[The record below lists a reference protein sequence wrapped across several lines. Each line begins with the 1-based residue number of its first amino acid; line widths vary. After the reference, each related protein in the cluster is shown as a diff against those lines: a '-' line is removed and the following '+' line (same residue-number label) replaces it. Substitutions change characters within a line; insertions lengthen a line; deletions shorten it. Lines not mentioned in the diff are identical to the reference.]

1 MSEANNMVNW
11 NKYREL
17 ATKAADTYGVPAV
30 VILAIAKQESTN
42 NKNKNGLSLLA
53 SKYNNYGGI
62 KYTPR
67 HHTQKVS
74 LTDITFRNGKPTRV
88 PVYFAVFPNVASSFL
103 DIARI
108 IKIHYK
114 GATDREK
121 LLNLAKKYA
130 EDSNYYKALV
140 RNIKTLNKAKTT
152 EEIPKYPLLRPIL
165 ITLGI
170 LTLVNNIK

>member
-11 NKYREL
+11 NKYRKL
-17 ATKAADTYGVPAV
+17 ATKAADTYGVPAI

-42 NKNKNGLSLLA
+42 NKTKSGLSLLA

-62 KYTPR
+62 KYVPKY
-67 HHTQKVS
+67 HTQKVS
-74 LTDITFRNGKPTRV
+74 LTDITYRNGKPTRV
-88 PVYFAVFPNVASSFL
+88 PVYFAKFSNIKDSFL

-108 IKIHYK
+108 ISLHYK
-114 GATDREK
+114 GVTDTDK
-121 LLNLAKKYA
+121 LKNLAKKYA
-130 EDSNYYKALV
+130 EDPNYYKALV

-170 LTLVNNIK
+170 LTLANNIK